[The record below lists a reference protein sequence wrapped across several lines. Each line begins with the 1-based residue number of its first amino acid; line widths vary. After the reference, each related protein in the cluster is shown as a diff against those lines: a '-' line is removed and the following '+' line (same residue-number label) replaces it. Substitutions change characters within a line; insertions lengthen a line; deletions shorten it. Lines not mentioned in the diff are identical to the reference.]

1 MKNTEEQEKLAEA
14 PMLNTKARLAQLDE
28 MLQGTKD
35 KIEEEKLYKRTYGHM
50 LERMKK
56 DYIASK
62 VKAADLEKSL
72 MTKKAVIDAEDAKQ
86 RTTKEGRLQS
96 KSIFDN
102 LMKNIEK
109 EQKDRQ
115 DRIIEL
121 QKCIDNKE
129 QSVRRRIERQR
140 KNQEI
145 AETAA
150 NESKDSSELK
160 MRNILYVNK
169 LWNNF
174 MRKKM
179 EKEMRSSQQMD
190 DAFKQIKTATGVTDV
205 QAMVRRFQS
214 REATYSQLLI
224 TVSSSE
230 AKIDNLKKDNEEL
243 SQRLHEITL
252 DSGDNGASADA
263 PDSEIVGMHN
273 DIGETA
279 LELQKL

>member
-1 MKNTEEQEKLAEA
+1 MT
-14 PMLNTKARLAQLDE
+14 M
-28 MLQGTKD
+28 
-35 KIEEEKLYKRTYGHM
+35 RTYTHM
-50 LERMKK
+50 LSRMEQ
-56 DYIASK
+56 DYIATRIKS
-62 VKAADLEKSL
+62 ADLEKSL
-72 MTKKAVIDAEDAKQ
+72 RTKKEVLDLEEGKQ
-86 RTTKEGRLQS
+86 RKSKEERLQS

-109 EQKDRQ
+109 EQRDRQ

-160 MRNILYVNK
+160 MRHHWYINK

-179 EKEMRSSQQMD
+179 EKEMKASQTID

-205 QAMVRRFQS
+205 QAMVQRFRQ
-214 REATYSQLLI
+214 RESTYTQLLS

-230 AKIDNLKKDNEEL
+230 ARVDSLKRDNEDL
-243 SQRLHEITL
+243 NKRLHDIQI
-252 DSGDNGASADA
+252 DSGDAIGGGGG
-263 PDSEIVGMHN
+263 DS
-273 DIGETA
+273 
-279 LELQKL
+279 

>member
-1 MKNTEEQEKLAEA
+1 MT
-14 PMLNTKARLAQLDE
+14 
-28 MLQGTKD
+28 
-35 KIEEEKLYKRTYGHM
+35 KRTYGHM
-50 LERMKK
+50 LKRMEM
-56 DYIASK
+56 DYIATK
-62 VKAADLEKSL
+62 VKSSELETSL
-72 MTKKAVIDAEDAKQ
+72 KNKKDVLALEEDKQ
-86 RTTKEGRLQS
+86 RGSKEERLQS

-109 EQKDRQ
+109 EQRDRQ

-121 QKCIDNKE
+121 QRCIDNKE

-160 MRNILYVNK
+160 MRHHLYINK

-179 EKEMRSSQQMD
+179 EKEMRSSQQID

-205 QAMVRRFQS
+205 
-214 REATYSQLLI
+214 
-224 TVSSSE
+224 
-230 AKIDNLKKDNEEL
+230 
-243 SQRLHEITL
+243 
-252 DSGDNGASADA
+252 
-263 PDSEIVGMHN
+263 
-273 DIGETA
+273 
-279 LELQKL
+279 